1 MLDLIEHGNILE
13 ELSIKNDDCPGGG
26 TADTLDLGSRF

>member
-13 ELSIKNDDCPGGG
+13 ELSIKNDDCPGGEIG
-26 TADTLDLGSRF
+26 RRARLRI